1 MSLMK
6 ILNKMEPRIDSCD
19 NLKNAFTLFTEFVVY
34 IYPLKTF

>member
-6 ILNKMEPRIDSCD
+6 ILNKMESRIDPCD
-19 NLKNAFTLFTEFVVY
+19 NLKNAFTLLTEFVVY